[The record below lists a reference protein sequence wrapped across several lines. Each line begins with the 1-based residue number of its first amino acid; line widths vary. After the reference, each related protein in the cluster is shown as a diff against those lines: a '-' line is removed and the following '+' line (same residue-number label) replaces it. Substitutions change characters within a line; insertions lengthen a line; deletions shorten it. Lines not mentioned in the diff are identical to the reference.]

1 MEQMTLEEYKKSVE
15 NYLNET
21 IGSKR
26 TNELMKNYDIDFPT
40 FLEENWNIEL
50 TATAMLMGY

>member
-1 MEQMTLEEYKKSVE
+1 MTLEEYKKSVE

-40 FLEENWNIEL
+40 FLEENWSTEL